1 MKAKTFQW
9 SEVKALLRDP
19 TVISF
24 SLLWITHGIGGW
36 GISFVLPTVIYE
48 LGMTNT
54 AVSQLMTMVSGLLV
68 WYGCI
73 CADTIGVA
81 AVEPCVYCAYHSWVF
96 HQNGEVELL
105 DCCHRS

>member
-9 SEVKALLRDP
+9 NEVKALLRDP

-48 LGMTNT
+48 LGMTST
-54 AVSQLMTMVSGLLV
+54 AVSQLMTMVSDLLI
-68 WYGCI
+68 WYESI
-73 CADTIGVA
+73 YTDIAIATVD
-81 AVEPCVYCAYHSWVF
+81 PCVYCAYYSWVS
-96 HQNGEVELL
+96 HPKGEIELL
-105 DCCHRS
+105 GCCYRP